1 MEEILALLNEIET
14 EKGFPYFRQGSLSDE
29 DYPDS
34 FFTFW
39 NFDTPNDKFYDN
51 SERRFHEL
59 VQIGFYTNDASLIYS
74 EMESFREK
82 AKAKGFHATRAT
94 DAPSGKVNYL
104 GRVCVI
110 TKTNE
115 LKQGG

>member
-1 MEEILALLNEIET
+1 MQEILNLLEEIEA

-29 DYPDS
+29 DYPDT

-51 SERRFHEL
+51 EERRYHEL
-59 VQIGFYTNDASLIYS
+59 VQIGFYTNDANLIYS
-74 EMESFREK
+74 EIDNFRER
-82 AKAKGFHATRAT
+82 AKAKGFHSTRAT
-94 DAPSGKVNYL
+94 DAPSGKDTHF
-104 GRVCVI
+104 GRVCVL
-110 TKTNE
+110 TKTNN